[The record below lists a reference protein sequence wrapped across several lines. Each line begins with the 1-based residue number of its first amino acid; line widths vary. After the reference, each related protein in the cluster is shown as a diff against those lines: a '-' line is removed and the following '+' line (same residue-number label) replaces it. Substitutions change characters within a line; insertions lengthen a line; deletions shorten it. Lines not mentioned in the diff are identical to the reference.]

1 MRMLKRYVRIPGH
14 EGGTC
19 YRGKNGKL
27 ASDKSVVKKK
37 GVPVF
42 GASNPFPVKTKGR
55 AKNGSFPST

>member
-37 GVPVF
+37 
-42 GASNPFPVKTKGR
+42 ASLFLAR
-55 AKNGSFPST
+55 ATRFR